1 MYDFNPLNRIID
13 VDALLNEY
21 ENILLEIGVLTRLKK
36 SFQNNILV
44 NKPPAPPAIMEQ
56 SKKDEKSE
64 SNSKSKSK
72 SKSKHLSAELQEL
85 ANKDATEISNEIAT
99 ELVIRCSEGKELNP
113 KTNRCNNECKPGFSR
128 DSNFKCHSKK
138 KRTRKLSSNS
148 KSSRSSSSKNRSKK
162 SK

>member
-56 SKKDEKSE
+56 AKKDETSA
-64 SNSKSKSK
+64 SNSKSE
-72 SKSKHLSAELQEL
+72 SKHLSAELQEL